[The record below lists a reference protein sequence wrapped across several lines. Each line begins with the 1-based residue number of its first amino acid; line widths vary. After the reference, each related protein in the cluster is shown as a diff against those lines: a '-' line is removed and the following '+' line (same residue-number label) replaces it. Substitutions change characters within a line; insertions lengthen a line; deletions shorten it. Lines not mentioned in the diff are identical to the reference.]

1 MKKKLLSMALSLI
14 MIASLCSPALAV
26 DDSIA
31 NDESTGYVLDESF
44 GKMALPNRLERSSS
58 DRSYLAKYRETY
70 SAYQSNYNFNL
81 NMGNPSGYIISQES
95 CPNYHVGNS
104 RFSRVGCE
112 IAATYNALTAIGRK
126 ITVQSTIRSFEK
138 DGYIMISGYAG
149 SDPFA
154 IGDYFDAN
162 GVRYTEY
169 AEKSNYRAFRNAVNN
184 NDSNAW
190 AYIVSY
196 WNSSSRTSLHTV
208 MFTVDGNGTLH
219 VYNRYSNADHIYT
232 YSSLSSYGSNLPDR
246 FIVGYVIYK
255 DSRSI

>member
-1 MKKKLLSMALSLI
+1 MALSLI

-126 ITVQSTIRSFEK
+126 ITVCYWWLLWRERCKIHGVCRKFKLHSIQKCREQQWFQRMGIHCFILELLL
-138 DGYIMISGYAG
+138 
-149 SDPFA
+149 SDITP
-154 IGDYFDAN
+154 
-162 GVRYTEY
+162 
-169 AEKSNYRAFRNAVNN
+169 
-184 NDSNAW
+184 
-190 AYIVSY
+190 
-196 WNSSSRTSLHTV
+196 
-208 MFTVDGNGTLH
+208 
-219 VYNRYSNADHIYT
+219 YSNVHSRWKRNIACLQ
-232 YSSLSSYGSNLPDR
+232 SLLECWPYLYI
-246 FIVGYVIYK
+246 FIPQ
-255 DSRSI
+255 